1 MVKTEAFPTIRMKID
16 RLLKITNEYQFNDL
30 VKAVYCINLCIN
42 NRSVLESCLALN
54 ACLIE
59 YEEKGSKRIGAY
71 DEFKGFFGKIYDV
84 MKPGIADDYTV
95 EDFGEV
101 QLRYNDKF
109 YRVIIGTGHNN
120 VYACLNFLPTLAR
133 NISREEELCLAL
145 EYVSGTID
153 YFIEE
158 NKNDGV
164 VEKRFVLPTEILF
177 YKVQKFFKEEV
188 KKYDIL
194 ELDSLMMSEGTTIEK
209 SHFVCREDNIYPLY
223 NVSLLI
229 DLYDIWENKIDFKE
243 QISVANEGIIDRIYS
258 LFEMDRSRSC
268 SIFAPAMI
276 FPEQKYDSSQRT
288 YTFIAKASRGVVVAL
303 NADEYEEGQLEKE
316 IANIEKYHKSGT
328 LHIAETFNRFDK
340 SGLRGI
346 HIPADMPIEYLIYD
360 SFMNPNQMHMS
371 LGEEGKKRKTCTA
384 LDVIYYLNFM
394 DDIDELFEYL
404 SYSNEKDYESSFG
417 FGSDAALYF
426 TWKNQGRYIAKG
438 AIIFNMVDVGY
449 DTENEAVVDYFKE
462 ELKDYPFHMRDYLF
476 REPFSWKI
484 EKRDFDTY
492 EYTVKHGMGFGG
504 IYLPLPQKN
513 YVFLTNNVEFYKDV
527 KDFGEYRQW
536 IQLLEEIIT
545 EGFDSIKCVFEDNK
559 AISNTGIQIAFMP
572 IEYAVHAGHEIF
584 AQYIEKLKQNNREY
598 LETMLDT
605 VTDFMI
611 HSDNYDE
618 ISITDLEKA
627 GITSGDIRKTVNSG
641 ILLSKKL
648 VFHEGTIARNEK
660 EVVYFVF
667 DEMRDYCL
675 ARQILLNNVSAY
687 YVDGESVIEK
697 LKQLKASGAS
707 CAEGVIHYC
716 YVFFKTDELVSK
728 LEQTEKMCNSILDL
742 YRIPEGGERKSYWSM
757 RYREE
762 FQNLGL
768 RIILTS
774 GLELTDFEI
783 TYIQDCLR
791 KDPYEDGGMFFDTML
806 DGTLYGGIYNLD
818 IYLGILFG
826 LKNKDAILNTF
837 HTISAR
843 NNMDD
848 RFIPE
853 DFIKYY
859 NELSDSERKLQIQ
872 KIAELFLLCFKLH
885 DKDKQEELE
894 DFFYN
899 LPTHDKVQNDM
910 ILEMRIACGLEVKDY
925 E

>member
-1 MVKTEAFPTIRMKID
+1 MVAIFVLMNSLFSIRKKANKYTGEQVKKLIQDGKYIPGVFVELNNSKEVLRYFVYGKKWRKRLIKNFNYVYDNSYGEILKKACDNQNVCFRLNRMASTKKILETVNSAYEFHNNFRNSGIEFKQD
-16 RLLKITNEYQFNDL
+16 YKESQILFEIIQYPYNEILGSLLKYSKVANGKYLILTGSAGNGKTNLLCSISELLVNLKQTTIFLNAREIEGDILDFIFDELGLPDLYKKHKEIYLYLVNLLLTVQNKFLFIIVDAINENDSDGFGNQISAFINKIADYSRAKIVVSCRNEYYKERFRKYLVEKVNIPVFEFDLKEQHYTSTAINRIIKTYSNHFNYSGNISL
-30 VKAVYCINLCIN
+30 AVK
-42 NRSVLESCLALN
+42 SVLSEQLL
-54 ACLIE
+54 LL
-59 YEEKGSKRIGAY
+59 RI
-71 DEFKGFFGKIYDV
+71 FF
-84 MKPGIADDYTV
+84 
-95 EDFGEV
+95 EV
-101 QLRYNDKF
+101 
-109 YRVIIGTGHNN
+109 
-120 VYACLNFLPTLAR
+120 
-133 NISREEELCLAL
+133 
-145 EYVSGTID
+145 
-153 YFIEE
+153 
-158 NKNDGV
+158 NK
-164 VEKRFVLPTEILF
+164 
-177 YKVQKFFKEEV
+177 
-188 KKYDIL
+188 
-194 ELDSLMMSEGTTIEK
+194 DS
-209 SHFVCREDNIYPLY
+209 
-223 NVSLLI
+223 
-229 DLYDIWENKIDFKE
+229 
-243 QISVANEGIIDRIYS
+243 
-258 LFEMDRSRSC
+258 
-268 SIFAPAMI
+268 
-276 FPEQKYDSSQRT
+276 
-288 YTFIAKASRGVVVAL
+288 
-303 NADEYEEGQLEKE
+303 NADVYS
-316 IANIEKYHKSGT
+316 I
-328 LHIAETFNRFDK
+328 
-340 SGLRGI
+340 
-346 HIPADMPIEYLIYD
+346 
-360 SFMNPNQMHMS
+360 
-371 LGEEGKKRKTCTA
+371 RK
-384 LDVIYYLNFM
+384 
-394 DDIDELFEYL
+394 
-404 SYSNEKDYESSFG
+404 
-417 FGSDAALYF
+417 
-426 TWKNQGRYIAKG
+426 
-438 AIIFNMVDVGY
+438 
-449 DTENEAVVDYFKE
+449 
-462 ELKDYPFHMRDYLF
+462 
-476 REPFSWKI
+476 
-484 EKRDFDTY
+484 
-492 EYTVKHGMGFGG
+492 
-504 IYLPLPQKN
+504 
-513 YVFLTNNVEFYKDV
+513 
-527 KDFGEYRQW
+527 
-536 IQLLEEIIT
+536 
-545 EGFDSIKCVFEDNK
+545 
-559 AISNTGIQIAFMP
+559 
-572 IEYAVHAGHEIF
+572 HEIF

-598 LETMLDT
+598 LETVLDT

-618 ISITDLEKA
+618 ISITDLEKT

-648 VFHEGTIARNEK
+648 VFYEGTIARNEK

-675 ARQILLNNVSAY
+675 ARQILLNNISAY
-687 YVDGESVIEK
+687 NVDGESVIEK
-697 LKQLKASGAS
+697 LKQLKATGAS
-707 CAEGVIHYC
+707 CTEGVIHYC

-728 LEQTEKMCNSILDL
+728 LGQTEKMCNSILDL

-762 FQNLGL
+762 LQNLGL

>member
-1 MVKTEAFPTIRMKID
+1 MKGWVCSTGVA
-16 RLLKITNEYQFNDL
+16 LKFREHEKI
-30 VKAVYCINLCIN
+30 
-42 NRSVLESCLALN
+42 SC
-54 ACLIE
+54 C
-59 YEEKGSKRIGAY
+59 
-71 DEFKGFFGKIYDV
+71 V
-84 MKPGIADDYTV
+84 
-95 EDFGEV
+95 
-101 QLRYNDKF
+101 
-109 YRVIIGTGHNN
+109 
-120 VYACLNFLPTLAR
+120 
-133 NISREEELCLAL
+133 REEAL
-145 EYVSGTID
+145 M
-153 YFIEE
+153 
-158 NKNDGV
+158 
-164 VEKRFVLPTEILF
+164 
-177 YKVQKFFKEEV
+177 
-188 KKYDIL
+188 KKI
-194 ELDSLMMSEGTTIEK
+194 
-209 SHFVCREDNIYPLY
+209 
-223 NVSLLI
+223 
-229 DLYDIWENKIDFKE
+229 
-243 QISVANEGIIDRIYS
+243 
-258 LFEMDRSRSC
+258 
-268 SIFAPAMI
+268 
-276 FPEQKYDSSQRT
+276 
-288 YTFIAKASRGVVVAL
+288 
-303 NADEYEEGQLEKE
+303 KE
-316 IANIEKYHKSGT
+316 IMFLVLVFTLLVIGFSPISEAANIEGKQEQATIQKKNVEEQETEEVVGASEGKTIIENEKEQDLISTQSMTSAMENECTEGVSFSTIIDLLSNFSDTIQNLWWLVTLGVLILALMTSLFLIRKKANKYTDEQIKKLIHDGKYIPGIFVELNNSKEVLRYFVYGKKWRKRLIKNFNYVYDNSYGEILKKACDNQNVCFHLNIMASPKEILESVNSAYEFHNNFQNSDIEFKQDYKESQILFEIIQHPYNEMLRSLLQYSRGANGKYLILTGSAGNGKTNLLCSISELLVNLKQTTIFLNAREIKGDILDFVFDELGISDLYKKHKEIY
-328 LHIAETFNRFDK
+328 LHLVNLLLTVQNKLLFIIVDAINENDSDGFGNRISTFINRISDYSRVKIVVSCRNEYYKERFRK
-340 SGLRGI
+340 YLVEKVN
-346 HIPADMPIEYLIYD
+346 IPAFEFDLKEQHYTSTAINRII
-360 SFMNPNQMHMS
+360 
-371 LGEEGKKRKTCTA
+371 KT
-384 LDVIYYLNFM
+384 
-394 DDIDELFEYL
+394 
-404 SYSNEKDYESSFG
+404 YSNH
-417 FGSDAALYF
+417 
-426 TWKNQGRYIAKG
+426 
-438 AIIFNMVDVGY
+438 FNYSG
-449 DTENEAVVDYFKE
+449 NISPAVKSVLSE
-462 ELKDYPFHMRDYLF
+462 
-476 REPFSWKI
+476 
-484 EKRDFDTY
+484 
-492 EYTVKHGMGFGG
+492 
-504 IYLPLPQKN
+504 
-513 YVFLTNNVEFYKDV
+513 
-527 KDFGEYRQW
+527 
-536 IQLLEEIIT
+536 QLLLLRIFFEVNK
-545 EGFDSIKCVFEDNK
+545 DSNADVFSIRK
-559 AISNTGIQIAFMP
+559 
-572 IEYAVHAGHEIF
+572 HEIF

-648 VFHEGTIARNEK
+648 VFHEGIIARNEK

-791 KDPYEDGGMFFDTML
+791 KDPYEDGGIFFDTML

>member
-1 MVKTEAFPTIRMKID
+1 MD
-16 RLLKITNEYQFNDL
+16 RLKKDWLNGIMDFILPYEVRMNKTKQLIVEWKKSYEKQIVYDIANSFKKNKFDIIKQNFELMKLNKSHPQWLGDYDVFAVDINNKSIWIVECKVIEKVATFYDMYRQQNRFFNEHKEDEKFQRRIDYLRENADQVIQQLGCTDYIGYKVIPYMCMNKVLVSRYKKVQNKFLFIIVDAINENDSDGFGNQISAFINKIADYSRAKIVVSCRNEYYKERFRKYLVEKVNIPVFEFDLKEQHYTSTAINRIIKTYSNHFNYSGNISL
-30 VKAVYCINLCIN
+30 AVK
-42 NRSVLESCLALN
+42 SVLSEQLL
-54 ACLIE
+54 LL
-59 YEEKGSKRIGAY
+59 RI
-71 DEFKGFFGKIYDV
+71 FF
-84 MKPGIADDYTV
+84 
-95 EDFGEV
+95 EV
-101 QLRYNDKF
+101 
-109 YRVIIGTGHNN
+109 
-120 VYACLNFLPTLAR
+120 
-133 NISREEELCLAL
+133 
-145 EYVSGTID
+145 
-153 YFIEE
+153 
-158 NKNDGV
+158 NK
-164 VEKRFVLPTEILF
+164 
-177 YKVQKFFKEEV
+177 
-188 KKYDIL
+188 
-194 ELDSLMMSEGTTIEK
+194 DS
-209 SHFVCREDNIYPLY
+209 
-223 NVSLLI
+223 
-229 DLYDIWENKIDFKE
+229 
-243 QISVANEGIIDRIYS
+243 
-258 LFEMDRSRSC
+258 
-268 SIFAPAMI
+268 
-276 FPEQKYDSSQRT
+276 
-288 YTFIAKASRGVVVAL
+288 
-303 NADEYEEGQLEKE
+303 NADVYS
-316 IANIEKYHKSGT
+316 I
-328 LHIAETFNRFDK
+328 
-340 SGLRGI
+340 
-346 HIPADMPIEYLIYD
+346 
-360 SFMNPNQMHMS
+360 
-371 LGEEGKKRKTCTA
+371 RK
-384 LDVIYYLNFM
+384 
-394 DDIDELFEYL
+394 
-404 SYSNEKDYESSFG
+404 
-417 FGSDAALYF
+417 
-426 TWKNQGRYIAKG
+426 
-438 AIIFNMVDVGY
+438 
-449 DTENEAVVDYFKE
+449 
-462 ELKDYPFHMRDYLF
+462 
-476 REPFSWKI
+476 
-484 EKRDFDTY
+484 
-492 EYTVKHGMGFGG
+492 
-504 IYLPLPQKN
+504 
-513 YVFLTNNVEFYKDV
+513 
-527 KDFGEYRQW
+527 
-536 IQLLEEIIT
+536 
-545 EGFDSIKCVFEDNK
+545 
-559 AISNTGIQIAFMP
+559 
-572 IEYAVHAGHEIF
+572 HEIF

-598 LETMLDT
+598 LETVLDT

-618 ISITDLEKA
+618 ISITDLEKT

-675 ARQILLNNVSAY
+675 ARQILLNNISAY
-687 YVDGESVIEK
+687 NVDGESVIEK
-697 LKQLKASGAS
+697 LKQLKATGAS
-707 CAEGVIHYC
+707 CTEGVIHYC

-728 LEQTEKMCNSILDL
+728 LGQTEKMCNSILDL

-762 FQNLGL
+762 LQNLGL

>member
-1 MVKTEAFPTIRMKID
+1 MK
-16 RLLKITNEYQFNDL
+16 KI
-30 VKAVYCINLCIN
+30 KAI
-42 NRSVLESCLALN
+42 
-54 ACLIE
+54 
-59 YEEKGSKRIGAY
+59 
-71 DEFKGFFGKIYDV
+71 
-84 MKPGIADDYTV
+84 M
-95 EDFGEV
+95 
-101 QLRYNDKF
+101 
-109 YRVIIGTGHNN
+109 
-120 VYACLNFLPTLAR
+120 FLGL
-133 NISREEELCLAL
+133 
-145 EYVSGTID
+145 
-153 YFIEE
+153 
-158 NKNDGV
+158 
-164 VEKRFVLPTEILF
+164 
-177 YKVQKFFKEEV
+177 
-188 KKYDIL
+188 
-194 ELDSLMMSEGTTIEK
+194 
-209 SHFVCREDNIYPLY
+209 
-223 NVSLLI
+223 
-229 DLYDIWENKIDFKE
+229 
-243 QISVANEGIIDRIYS
+243 
-258 LFEMDRSRSC
+258 
-268 SIFAPAMI
+268 
-276 FPEQKYDSSQRT
+276 
-288 YTFIAKASRGVVVAL
+288 VVAL
-303 NADEYEEGQLEKE
+303 LVIGFSPISEAASIEGKREKATIQKQNVEEQDTEEIACSSEGENIIENEKE
-316 IANIEKYHKSGT
+316 QNFISTQN
-328 LHIAETFNRFDK
+328 
-340 SGLRGI
+340 
-346 HIPADMPIEYLIYD
+346 
-360 SFMNPNQMHMS
+360 MS
-371 LGEEGKKRKTCTA
+371 SA
-384 LDVIYYLNFM
+384 
-394 DDIDELFEYL
+394 
-404 SYSNEKDYESSFG
+404 
-417 FGSDAALYF
+417 
-426 TWKNQGRYIAKG
+426 
-438 AIIFNMVDVGY
+438 
-449 DTENEAVVDYFKE
+449 TENECTEGASFSRIINLLSNFSDIIQNIWWLITLVVAIFVLMNSLFSIRKKANKYTGEQVKKLIQDGKYIPGVFVELNNSKEVLRYFVYGK
-462 ELKDYPFHMRDYLF
+462 KWR
-476 REPFSWKI
+476 
-484 EKRDFDTY
+484 KRLIKNF
-492 EYTVKHGMGFGG
+492 
-504 IYLPLPQKN
+504 N
-513 YVFLTNNVEFYKDV
+513 YVYDNSYGEILKKACDNQNVCFRLNRMASTKKILETVNSAYEFHNNFRNSGIEFKQDYKESQILFEIIQYPYNEILGSLLKYSKVANGKYLILTGSAGNGNRIIKTYSNHFNYSGNISLAV
-527 KDFGEYRQW
+527 KSVLSE
-536 IQLLEEIIT
+536 QLLLLRIFFEVNK
-545 EGFDSIKCVFEDNK
+545 DSNADVYSIRK
-559 AISNTGIQIAFMP
+559 
-572 IEYAVHAGHEIF
+572 HEIF

-598 LETMLDT
+598 LETVLDT

-618 ISITDLEKA
+618 ISITDLEKT

-675 ARQILLNNVSAY
+675 ARQILLNNISAY
-687 YVDGESVIEK
+687 NVDGESVIEK
-697 LKQLKASGAS
+697 LKQLKATGAS
-707 CAEGVIHYC
+707 CTEGVIHYC

-728 LEQTEKMCNSILDL
+728 LGQTEKMCNSILDL

-762 FQNLGL
+762 LQNLGL